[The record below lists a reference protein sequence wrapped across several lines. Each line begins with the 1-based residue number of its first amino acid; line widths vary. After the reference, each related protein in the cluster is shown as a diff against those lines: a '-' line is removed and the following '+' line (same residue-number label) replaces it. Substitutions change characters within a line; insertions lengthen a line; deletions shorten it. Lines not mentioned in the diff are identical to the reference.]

1 MASGFRAFEHGT
13 LALVLGLAASTA
25 AAQSVTGSATYRER
39 MTLPPAAVFEATLE
53 DVPRAD
59 APSVIV
65 ARTRIDRPS
74 NPPIAFTLTYDPGK
88 IVPAGRY
95 VVRAKILLDDTL
107 LFTSDTA
114 APVITGGNPRS
125 VSIMLRRASPDGQSL
140 EGTEWRPTELEG
152 KPTPEPKMTGE
163 AHLRFE
169 SGGRVSGSDGCNRF
183 SGTYVMKGE
192 AITFGNMAG
201 TQMACIRSAGIE
213 RAFRNAIANAAR
225 VTISSDSLELFDA
238 AGNRVAV
245 FAARPDASQSPAA
258 ALEGTTWQLVKFQG
272 GDEKTLT
279 PDDGSK
285 YTIEFGAGG
294 RLNARVDCNRG
305 NGTWKSTGPN
315 QIALGSLALTR
326 AQCPPGSLHDHIV
339 KQWTNIRS
347 YVIKDGHLFLSLMAD
362 GGSYEFAPV
371 K

>member
-1 MASGFRAFEHGT
+1 MASGFRAFAHGA

-25 AAQSVTGSATYRER
+25 AAQSVTGVATYRER
-39 MTLPPAAVFEATLE
+39 LTLPPAAVFEATLE
-53 DVPRAD
+53 DVSRAD
-59 APSVIV
+59 GPPVIV
-65 ARTRIDRPS
+65 ARTRIDRPGNS
-74 NPPIAFTLTYDPGK
+74 PIAFTLTYDPGK

-107 LFTSDTA
+107 LFTADTD
-114 APVITGGNPRS
+114 APAITGGNPRK
-125 VSIMLRRASPDGQSL
+125 VSIMLRRATADGQSL
-140 EGTEWRPTELEG
+140 EGTEWRPTELDG
-152 KPTPEPKMTGE
+152 QPTAEPKMTGE

-183 SGTYVMKGE
+183 SGTYIMTGE
-192 AITFGNMAG
+192 AITFSKMAG

-225 VTISSDSLELFDA
+225 ATIGSDRLELLDA

-245 FAARPDASQSPAA
+245 FARRTSQPAAA
-258 ALEGTTWQLVKFQG
+258 ALEGTTWQLVKFQDG
-272 GDEKTLT
+272 ADKTLT

-285 YTIEFGAGG
+285 YTIEFVAGG

-326 AQCPPGSLHDHIV
+326 AQCPSGSLHDHIV
-339 KQWTNIRS
+339 KQWTSIRS
-347 YVIKDGHLFLSLMAD
+347 YVIKDGHLFLSLIAD